1 MNNKIKRLLS
11 FVIAVMLI
19 IQPTFSNTV
28 YASEVEDNMGESN
41 TESEDIEE
49 IQEASPGDAADSQDD
64 GGRK

>member
-28 YASEVEDNMGESN
+28 YASEIEDLANDCGIYVVEFMKKF
-41 TESEDIEE
+41 
-49 IQEASPGDAADSQDD
+49 AAEN
-64 GGRK
+64 K